1 MRTMRSTVIAL
12 LIAATAASWMP
23 GRASAALVIYGQTQR
38 DAWFA
43 DAGAVETI
51 TFTEHPLGQLT
62 TQYQESHGLTVTG
75 SGWVGIMSLN
85 LSFPND
91 GHGLLTFSSDAVLHF
106 DRPMQ
111 ALGMDFPGIFWA
123 ELYMDDLY
131 METVFLGLP
140 GIGNFRG
147 IISSLPF
154 NRVRMYDVDGDFGI
168 DDLHFAPMAVPAPG
182 AAALLIPLAW
192 FMRRGRRRPRHLMMA
207 R

>member
-1 MRTMRSTVIAL
+1 MRTMNQTIIAL

-111 ALGMDFPGIFWA
+111 ALGMDFPGGFWA
-123 ELYMDDLY
+123 ELYMDREL
-131 METVFLGLP
+131 VGLATI
-140 GIGNFRG
+140 GSSGFGNFRG
-147 IISSLPF
+147 ILSTLPF
-154 NRVRMYDVDGDFGI
+154 NRVRMYDVDGVFGI
-168 DDLHFAPMAVPAPG
+168 DDLHFAPMAVPGPATV
-182 AAALLIPLAW
+182 ALLLPAAW
-192 FMRRGRRRPRHLMMA
+192 FMQRRRRRVHHVMTV